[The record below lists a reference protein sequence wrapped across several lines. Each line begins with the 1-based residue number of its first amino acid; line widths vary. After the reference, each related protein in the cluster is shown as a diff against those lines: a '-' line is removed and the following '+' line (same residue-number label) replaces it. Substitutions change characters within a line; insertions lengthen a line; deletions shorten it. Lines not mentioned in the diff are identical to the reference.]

1 MELLLRKVYNFN
13 QIQGGIK
20 MFSLFSMIMAFFF
33 SLTSFFT
40 VLGGDNLGSVVM
52 DYDPANGIDWECT
65 VENEKVA
72 VIKGEKTLGSLQ
84 TFTLEGISE
93 GRTEVTVT
101 NKNGESLEGIFD
113 SYAVINPYN
122 GKLEYYQMTVAYGFG
137 EYISYDEGITLTA
150 ENPVEGGYW
159 GYGFADY
166 VETKSEPVTVNGV
179 CAFDV
184 INTTLED
191 EKYAV
196 EFIYYSADGTPLE
209 HQFKAFTLTAEGEIV
224 YTDENRLAKIELP
237 SDFSKLIYWELSPAS
252 LDSESAEIISIYPVS
267 DVYGSLYLPEDL
279 NADEYAQLLEEILG
293 KIPVGGND
301 VVVIE
306 ALKEGTAKFT
316 LEKVDVYPIVETED
330 GIEVVEKR
338 EILET
343 VVVEVT
349 VDADLNISYEIK

>member
-1 MELLLRKVYNFN
+1 MLN
-13 QIQGGIK
+13 I
-20 MFSLFSMIMAFFF
+20 FSMIMAFFF
-33 SLTSFFT
+33 SLTAFFT
-40 VLGGDNLGSVVM
+40 VLSGDNLGSIIL
-52 DYDPANGIDWECT
+52 DYDPENGIEWECE
-65 VENEKVA
+65 VEDESIA
-72 VIKGEKTLGSLQ
+72 VIVDENTLGSLQ

-101 NKNGESLEGIFD
+101 NKNGETLEGIFE
-113 SYAVINPYN
+113 SVAEVNPYN
-122 GKLEYYQMTVAYGFG
+122 GKIEYYQMYVAYGFG
-137 EYISYDEGITLTA
+137 EYIAYDEGITLTA
-150 ENPVEGGYW
+150 EAPVEGGYW
-159 GYGFADY
+159 DFGFADY
-166 VETKSEPVTVNGV
+166 VETKSEPVTVNGI
-179 CAFDV
+179 CTFDV

-191 EKYAV
+191 EKHAV
-196 EFIYYSADGTPLE
+196 EFIYYAADGTPLE
-209 HQFKAFTLTAEGEIV
+209 HRFKAFTLTADGEIV

-267 DVYGSLYLPEDL
+267 DVYGSLYLPENL
-279 NADEYAQLLEEILG
+279 SSDEYAQLLEELLG

-316 LEKVDVYPIVETED
+316 LEKVDVYPIVETAD
-330 GIEVVEKR
+330 GYTVNTERR

-343 VVVEVT
+343 VTVEVT